1 MHSMSRSLD
10 LACWL
15 LCSLMLLP
23 LFSGCGTD
31 GNPNQQEDPCLDQD
45 CSGHGQCAVLGGDT
59 AVCVCETGFYAVE
72 LTCVSDIPDAC
83 AGVDCNEG
91 GVCTV
96 SQGEALCLCG
106 EGYHAEGPTH
116 CVANAGCEGDCPLIT
131 VSAVVADA
139 CSDWRPVLHDEL
151 SYLTPQAVRAGV
163 LSVALLREHQDPAPV
178 ELLSQSGLVELDLSA
193 GGSLVETTNVQV
205 PAGSY
210 QYIRIDVAHAEVV
223 VAATAHQGGFDI
235 PGTFSLDVAGS
246 RYSDAEGAH
255 AQGDVLATFESM
267 GFSNS
272 YTSNTA
278 FNCLLSWNGGS
289 VDTTDG
295 HFFVTVPIPNRPL
308 LIDPASSEPI
318 DIALRFPLTQSF
330 AWQDLQNANFTE
342 GVFDVS
348 SIPSASELP
357 SRLPICDFFMADRC
371 ADDAMPERVA
381 PAFPMPDSSSV
392 YCSDGT
398 STLSPCPAPGEP
410 AFGQDGN
417 YADPPAYTVDT
428 DTVVDAGTQLVWQR
442 GLADE
447 QLDWWHARDY
457 CATLE
462 LGGRTDWTLPSRNE
476 LISIIDAGRQ
486 TPSIDP
492 DAFPNSPPGFFW
504 TASPVPFLSLAYGI
518 RFDQGYVYDHD
529 PINQCYVRCVTQVP
543 APVLPRYRVVGS
555 LVEDLATGLFWQ
567 QTM

>member
-1 MHSMSRSLD
+1 H
-10 LACWL
+10 
-15 LCSLMLLP
+15 
-23 LFSGCGTD
+23 
-31 GNPNQQEDPCLDQD
+31 Q
-45 CSGHGQCAVLGGDT
+45 
-59 AVCVCETGFYAVE
+59 
-72 LTCVSDIPDAC
+72 
-83 AGVDCNEG
+83 
-91 GVCTV
+91 
-96 SQGEALCLCG
+96 
-106 EGYHAEGPTH
+106 
-116 CVANAGCEGDCPLIT
+116 
-131 VSAVVADA
+131 AD
-139 CSDWRPVLHDEL
+139 
-151 SYLTPQAVRAGV
+151 
-163 LSVALLREHQDPAPV
+163 
-178 ELLSQSGLVELDLSA
+178 
-193 GGSLVETTNVQV
+193 
-205 PAGSY
+205 
-210 QYIRIDVAHAEVV
+210 
-223 VAATAHQGGFDI
+223 FDI
-235 PGTFSLDVAGS
+235 PGTFSLDVVGS

-308 LIDPASSEPI
+308 LIDPASTKPI

-348 SIPSASELP
+348 SIPGASEMP

-371 ADDAMPERVA
+371 AEEAMPERVA

-398 STLSPCPAPGEP
+398 STLPSCPAPGEP

-417 YADPPAYTVDT
+417 YPDPPTYTVDT
-428 DTVVDAGTQLVWQR
+428 NTVVDAGTQLVWQR
-442 GLADE
+442 GLANE

-462 LGGRTDWTLPSRNE
+462 LGGRADWTLPSRNE

-486 TPSIDP
+486 TPSIDL
-492 DAFPNSPPGFFW
+492 DAFPNSPAGFFW

-529 PINQCYVRCVTQVP
+529 PVSQGYVRCVTQVED
-543 APVLPRYRVVGS
+543 PVLPRYRVVGS

-567 QTM
+567 QTMGGDHITWTAALAACEDLALDGHDDFRLPDIKELQTLVDETRIDPCIDVAAFPGTLGEWAWSSTPSADYPRMAWAVSFTDGYSTPAAVSETYQFRCLR